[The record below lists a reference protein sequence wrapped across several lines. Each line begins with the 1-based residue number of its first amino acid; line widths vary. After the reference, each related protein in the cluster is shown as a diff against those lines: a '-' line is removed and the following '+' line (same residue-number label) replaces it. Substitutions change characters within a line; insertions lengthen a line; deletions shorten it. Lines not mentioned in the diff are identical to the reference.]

1 MEILEA
7 LIVDFSNWLW
17 GTPLLLLLL
26 GGGLYF
32 LCYSNFIPFKYFRH
46 GLDVLRGKYDDPD
59 DPGQINHYQA
69 LSTAL
74 AATVGMG
81 NISGVAVA
89 ITTGGPGA
97 IFWMWVS
104 AVIGM
109 ATKFFTCT
117 LAIMYRGKDEQGEV
131 QGGPMYVITEGLGEK
146 WRPLAMFFSIAGLI
160 GMLPIFQANQF
171 TQILGDVLLVPN
183 GIETSF
189 DTNLITGL
197 IITLLVSMVIFG
209 GIKRIGKVAG
219 SMVPMMVV
227 LYFISV
233 FYIVLANFD
242 AVPESFTLIFQDA
255 FTGDAVLGGAL
266 GAIIIAGARRAAFSN
281 EAGIGT
287 APMAHGAAKTV
298 EPVREGLVAMLGPFI
313 DTIVVCTLTALAIL
327 ITGAWQDSESNG
339 VTVTVN
345 AFDKAIPGFG
355 IYILV
360 ICVTIFATTSLFS
373 YSYYGTKCLSF
384 IVGVKYKKLYN
395 YFYVGTIVFGATA
408 SLTAIISLI
417 DASYALMSIPTM
429 VSAILLSPQVK
440 KEAKKYFRKLEE
452 ERRQTLERRRSWET
466 SERRRF

>member
-1 MEILEA
+1 MKILET

-17 GTPLLLLLL
+17 GTPLLFLLL
-26 GGGLYF
+26 GGGVYF
-32 LCYSNFIPFKYFRH
+32 VVYSNFIPFKYFRH
-46 GLDVLRGKYDDPD
+46 AIDVLRGKYDDPN
-59 DPGQINHYQA
+59 DPGQINHYEA

-104 AVIGM
+104 AVIGI

-117 LAIMYRGKDEQGEV
+117 LAIMYRGKDSYGEV
-131 QGGPMYVITEGLGEK
+131 QGGPMYVITEGLGNQ
-146 WRPLAMFFSIAGLI
+146 WRPLAVFFSVAGLI

-171 TQILGDVLLVPN
+171 TQILRDVLLVPH
-183 GIETSF
+183 GIEGSF
-189 DTNLITGL
+189 KTNLITGL
-197 IITLLVSMVIFG
+197 IITFVVSLVIFG

-219 SMVPMMVV
+219 RMVPMMVV
-227 LYFISV
+227 LYFASV
-233 FYIVLANFD
+233 IYIIMTNFGV
-242 AVPESFTLIFQDA
+242 VPEAFLLILKDA

-266 GAIIIAGARRAAFSN
+266 GAVIIAGARRAAFSN

-287 APMAHGAAKTV
+287 APMAHGAAKTT

-313 DTIVVCTLTALAIL
+313 DTIVVCTLTALSIL
-327 ITGAWQDSESNG
+327 ITGSWQDSESNG

-345 AFDKAIPGFG
+345 AFDKAIPGIG

-360 ICVTIFATTSLFS
+360 LCVTIFATTSLFS

-384 IVGVKYKKLYN
+384 IAGAKYKKLYN
-395 YFYVGTIVFGATA
+395 YFYVGTIVFGSTA
-408 SLTAIISLI
+408 SLAAIISLI

-429 VSAILLSPQVK
+429 ISAILLSPNVK
-440 KEAKKYFRKLEE
+440 KEAKKYFMRLEE
-452 ERRQTLERRRSWET
+452 EKKQRV
-466 SERRRF
+466 